1 MRQGSRAV
9 LLLVFVFAEGA
20 ASLDRYL
27 TGFVPWVKF
36 AQHFIADINS
46 YIRFCNM
53 RVITVVILGFA
64 ATVHGHGTVVSPRS
78 RNSVDYL
85 VGVNTPKV
93 MT

>member
-1 MRQGSRAV
+1 
-9 LLLVFVFAEGA
+9 
-20 ASLDRYL
+20 
-27 TGFVPWVKF
+27 
-36 AQHFIADINS
+36 
-46 YIRFCNM
+46 M

-93 MT
+93 MAWKGPNSIFNTKNSCERYLSKHAHHGYEYESTIGKET